1 MSHSLVS
8 HEPLL
13 LMMTNLTYYGHACF
27 GVELAGKKVLFDPFI
42 SPNPMAGD
50 IDLASIEADYVLISH
65 GHEDHV
71 ADAVE
76 ILKNTGAMLISNFEV
91 VSWFAERGCSNSHPV
106 NHGGSVELPFGRVKY
121 VNAVH
126 SSVLPDGTYGGN
138 PGGFVVESKQSNFYY
153 SGDTALTYDMKII
166 GELHELDWAALCVGD
181 NFTMGPADAAICAG
195 WVGVKQV
202 VGVHFDTFPYIEIDH
217 QAAIEAFAAKGV
229 TLHLPGIGKTL
240 SL

>member
-1 MSHSLVS
+1 
-8 HEPLL
+8 
-13 LMMTNLTYYGHACF
+13 MTNLTYYGHACF
-27 GVELAGKKVLFDPFI
+27 GVELAGKKLLFDPFI
-42 SPNPMAGD
+42 SPNPMARG
-50 IDLASIEADYVLISH
+50 IDLECIEADYVLISH

-91 VSWFAERGCSNSHPV
+91 VSWFAERGCSNSHPL
-106 NHGGSVELPFGRVKY
+106 NHGGAVDLPFGRVKY

-138 PGGFVVESKQSNFYY
+138 PGGFVVESTQSNFYY

-166 GELHELDWAALCVGD
+166 GELHQLDWAALCIGD

-202 VGVHFDTFPYIEIDH
+202 VGVHFDTFPYIEINH
-217 QAAIEAFAAKGV
+217 QAAVESFAAKGV
-229 TLHLPGIGKTL
+229 TLHLPDIGK
-240 SL
+240 SFSI